1 MGTLSR
7 SYGRQVRPLNL
18 TLVPFW
24 GAVLIPAI
32 LGIVL
37 TSLALKLI
45 KHANTRI
52 IDATRSSKTTVSQTN
67 DPLQGKLDHPGDLA
81 LFTPEVRAWENEII
95 RWSKDNNLPPSLVA
109 IVMQIE
115 SCGAP
120 QVKSPAGAMGL
131 FQVMPFHFSPQ
142 EDPFDPEINARRGL
156 VYLAQSYKLAD
167 GSIAETLAG
176 YNGGHSVIDWDPS
189 NWPEETH
196 RYVKWGT
203 GIWTDLHSKELQSE
217 TLNQWIA
224 AGGGYLC
231 QKAREVNQTK

>member
-7 SYGRQVRPLNL
+7 SYGRQVGPLNL

-24 GAVLIPAI
+24 GAVLIPAV

-52 IDATRSSKTTVSQTN
+52 IDASRSINTTVTQSN
-67 DPLQGKLDHPGDLA
+67 DPLQGNINHPGELA
-81 LFTPEVRAWENEII
+81 LFTPEVRAWENDII
-95 RWSKDNNLPPSLVA
+95 RWSEHNNLPPSLVA

-120 QVKSPAGAMGL
+120 QVMSSAGAMGL
-131 FQVMPFHFSPQ
+131 FQVMPFHFSHQ
-142 EDPFDPEINARRGL
+142 EDPFDPEINAQRGL
-156 VYLAQSYKLAD
+156 KYLARSYELAN
-167 GSIAETLAG
+167 GSIAATLAG
-176 YNGGHSVIDWDPS
+176 YNGGHSVIDWDPI
-189 NWPEETH
+189 NWPEETR

-203 GIWTDLHSKELQSE
+203 GIWADLHSKEKQSD

-224 AGGGYLC
+224 AGGDNLC
-231 QKAREVNQTK
+231 QKAREVD